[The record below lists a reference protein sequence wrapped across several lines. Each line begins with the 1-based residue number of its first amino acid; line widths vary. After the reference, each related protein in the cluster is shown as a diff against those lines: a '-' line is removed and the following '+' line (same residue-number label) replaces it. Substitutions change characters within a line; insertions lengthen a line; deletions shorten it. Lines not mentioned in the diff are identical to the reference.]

1 MNLGV
6 LLMLM
11 NDCSIGDVMM
21 ILVMIVVDVVL

>member
-11 NDCSIGDVMM
+11 NDGSIGDVMM